1 MEPEQIVKRLEWLD
15 EERRKDKN
23 TIADLEERIHQLEA
37 GSIKQIQ
44 QVNEVSTDVARMMGF
59 ESNIDLLEAEIS
71 KLRVELGRSIETIEK
86 QRMEHDR
93 EVERIRLMDV
103 ERINKNEQEVHV
115 LQDKIEG
122 YKKEIS
128 LIKDENLR
136 LARLLEEIRNDN
148 REVLRGAEEFQRNSK
163 MVEENRRNDS
173 KRLTDLAAEVTGL
186 RKRVDEQRNKQDVF
200 SETLRK
206 IDLKTAEIQNT
217 DSERKQSQ
225 IAFMEK
231 QNTLNVERERVWK
244 DWQTKF
250 NDVDKRAASLD
261 TQIQNLDSTFR
272 AVKRSQEA
280 LDEVT
285 QRFERRI
292 NEITEMQRLSED
304 RFRNEWNGFKADDQ
318 KRWATFSLTQE
329 EQQRETN
336 RTLQKASDRLL
347 KLEDSVQD
355 IQYQLQQVVTQN
367 IKRLQSIMAL
377 MNQYLE
383 GSEE

>member
-1 MEPEQIVKRLEWLD
+1 MEPEQIIKRLEWLD

-23 TIADLEERIHQLEA
+23 TIAALEERVHQLEA
-37 GSIKQIQ
+37 SSIKQIQ
-44 QVNEVSTDVARMMGF
+44 QVNEVSTDVTRMMGY

-93 EVERIRLMDV
+93 EVERIRMMDM
-103 ERINKNEQEVHV
+103 EQISKNDQEVHV

-128 LIKDENLR
+128 VIKDENLR

-148 REVLRGAEEFQRNSK
+148 REVFRGAEEFQRNSK
-163 MVEENRRNDS
+163 MIEENRRNDS
-173 KRLTDLAAEVTGL
+173 KRLTDLAAEITGL
-186 RKRVDEQRNKQDVF
+186 RKRIDEQRSKQDVF

-217 DSERKQSQ
+217 DGERRQSQ

-250 NDVDKRAASLD
+250 NDVDKRSASLD

-329 EQQRETN
+329 EQQREN
-336 RTLQKASDRLL
+336 SRTLQKAADRLL

-367 IKRLQSIMAL
+367 TKRLQSIMAL
-377 MNQYLE
+377 MNQFSE
-383 GSEE
+383 GGEE

>member
-1 MEPEQIVKRLEWLD
+1 MEPEQIIKRLEWLD

-23 TIADLEERIHQLEA
+23 TIAALEERVHQLEA

-44 QVNEVSTDVARMMGF
+44 QVNEVSTDVARMMGY

-71 KLRVELGRSIETIEK
+71 KLRIELGRSIETIEK
-86 QRMEHDR
+86 QRVEHDR
-93 EVERIRLMDV
+93 EMERIRLMDV
-103 ERINKNEQEVHV
+103 ERINKTDQEIHV

-128 LIKDENLR
+128 VIKDENLR
-136 LARLLEEIRNDN
+136 LSRLLEEIRNDN
-148 REVLRGAEEFQRNSK
+148 REALRGAEEFQRNSK
-163 MVEENRRNDS
+163 IIEENRRNDS
-173 KRLTDLAAEVTGL
+173 KRLTDLAAEITGL
-186 RKRVDEQRNKQDVF
+186 RKRVDEQRSKQDVF

-206 IDLKTAEIQNT
+206 IDLKTAEIQNA

-250 NDVDKRAASLD
+250 NDMDKRAASLD

-336 RTLQKASDRLL
+336 RTLQKAADRLL

-377 MNQYLE
+377 MNQFLE